1 VSVLDVVPPALL
13 FAPMVEEEDDVSVE
27 PMLLELLELLGV
39 VVPAADVSAEPAL
52 GAVPEVWAMA
62 TPPARAAATARVVK
76 VLRVAFMD
84 CTPGLRACEA
94 HSGWKKKA
102 GGCQLF
108 FSLSRAREPE
118 VGRWRQRL

>member
-1 VSVLDVVPPALL
+1 VSVLEVVPLVPLL
-13 FAPMVEEEDDVSVE
+13 APMEDEDDVSVE
-27 PMLLELLELLGV
+27 PAVLELELLVV
-39 VVPAADVSAEPAL
+39 VVPAADVSVEPAPGL
-52 GAVPEVWAMA
+52 VPEVWAMA

-108 FSLSRAREPE
+108 FSLSRALEPE

>member
-1 VSVLDVVPPALL
+1 VSVLEVVPLVLL
-13 FAPMVEEEDDVSVE
+13 LAPMEDEDDVSVE
-27 PMLLELLELLGV
+27 PVVLELELLGV

-84 CTPGLRACEA
+84 CTPGLRAGEA
-94 HSGWKKKA
+94 LSDWKENA
-102 GGCQLF
+102 GGVASC
-108 FSLSRAREPE
+108 FSA
-118 VGRWRQRL
+118 